1 MAEVRLTEAQ
11 VRALR
16 ETAAYALCHDGRTGG
31 YFRLGGHGRP
41 DFTIRS
47 TTVWRL
53 QRLGLVDR
61 SPVRATEAGRRWLA
75 EHDHGG

>member
-1 MAEVRLTEAQ
+1 MSDDIVLAGPLK
-11 VRALR
+11 
-16 ETAAYALCHDGRTGG
+16 DGKRYSVAITGG

-75 EHDHGG
+75 EHDHAG